1 MPVHS
6 LSLCVW
12 VWWLQLTALQS
23 EPLLLL
29 GALQHSQPPAFELLW
44 INFLPELSCY
54 RPGCRHFA
62 HQRCAATSSAGFFFF
77 LNKKT
82 QEEQETREG
91 QESTTKATAE
101 ITTEEVQRENSIA
114 FPAFLL
120 AARGLSLP
128 PIGSK
133 IALGFYKEQKASP
146 PVDLSWRATKRP
158 LCRLVPTHS
167 HSPFQLAPK
176 LMQL

>member
-1 MPVHS
+1 M
-6 LSLCVW
+6 LSPRLQTFCPPEMCGHFLCR
-12 VWWLQLTALQS
+12 
-23 EPLLLL
+23 
-29 GALQHSQPPAFELLW
+29 F
-44 INFLPELSCY
+44 
-54 RPGCRHFA
+54 
-62 HQRCAATSSAGFFFF
+62 FFFF

-146 PVDLSWRATKRP
+146 PVDLS
-158 LCRLVPTHS
+158 
-167 HSPFQLAPK
+167 
-176 LMQL
+176 

>member
-1 MPVHS
+1 M
-6 LSLCVW
+6 
-12 VWWLQLTALQS
+12 
-23 EPLLLL
+23 
-29 GALQHSQPPAFELLW
+29 
-44 INFLPELSCY
+44 SCY
-54 RPGCRHFA
+54 ELIFSPSSRAIAPAADIFPTRDVRPLPL
-62 HQRCAATSSAGFFFF
+62 QVFFFF

-146 PVDLSWRATKRP
+146 PVDLS
-158 LCRLVPTHS
+158 
-167 HSPFQLAPK
+167 
-176 LMQL
+176 